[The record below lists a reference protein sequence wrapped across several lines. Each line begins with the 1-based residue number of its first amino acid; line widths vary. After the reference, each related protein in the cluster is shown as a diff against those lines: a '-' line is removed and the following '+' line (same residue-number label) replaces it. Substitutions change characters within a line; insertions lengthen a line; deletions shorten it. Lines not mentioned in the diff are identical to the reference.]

1 MGLQAPTPYPQIASL
16 NLGFKR
22 LRHKAS
28 TGLPSRQRQ
37 SSRPPAFSM
46 RRPTSRTGLR
56 DQRVAAPKRQ
66 PVAIC
71 SEGLPHHPTGRA
83 TDT

>member
-1 MGLQAPTPYPQIASL
+1 
-16 NLGFKR
+16 
-22 LRHKAS
+22 
-28 TGLPSRQRQ
+28 LPSRQRQ